1 MAGPVKGAGRITRLA
16 LLTAIALTI
25 FMAEAQLP
33 VLPIPGVK
41 LGLANIVTVY
51 AMFALGPRDALLVLS
66 SRVFL
71 GAVFSGQMMTLF
83 YSGAGGLLS
92 WSMLALLRRPLGRE
106 RIWLASPGSALFHN
120 LGQLLAAAGIARS
133 WAVLAYLPYLVL
145 AGCAAGLFTGVGAQA
160 VGGRLGR
167 LDWRRACSSFVHKLY
182 RTSLVERWIMCY
194 NVDICRK
201 FIQGGILYVI
211 F

>member
-1 MAGPVKGAGRITRLA
+1 MTERRANGAGRITRLA

-106 RIWLASPGSALFHN
+106 RIWLASPVSALFHN

-145 AGCAAGLFTGVGAQA
+145 AGCAAGLFTGVAAQA
-160 VGGRLGR
+160 LAGRL
-167 LDWRRACSSFVHKLY
+167 K
-182 RTSLVERWIMCY
+182 
-194 NVDICRK
+194 
-201 FIQGGILYVI
+201 
-211 F
+211 